1 MRWEEY
7 TLGELANIARGG
19 SPRPIKEFLT
29 EELDGVNWI
38 KISDAT
44 ASGKFIEHTKQKIR
58 KEGVSRSRMVYP
70 GDFLLSNSMSF
81 GRPYIMNTTGAIHD
95 GWLVF
100 QDIVD
105 SVSSDFLYH
114 LLVSKLVGD
123 Q

>member
-1 MRWEEY
+1 MRSWEDH
-7 TLGELANIARGG
+7 TLGDLANIARGG

-44 ASGKFIEHTKQKIR
+44 ASGKFIEYTKQKIR

-81 GRPYIMNTTGAIHD
+81 GRSYIMKTTGAIHD

-100 QDIVD
+100 QHIVD
-105 SVSSDFLYH
+105 FVSSDFLYH
-114 LLVSKLVGD
+114 RLGSKLV
-123 Q
+123 